1 MANKPIAGEAFAF
14 TISLLSQTNGEILTN
29 PTLATGD
36 VKISTDGGAL
46 TNLATLPAVTP
57 AGSGIVEV
65 NLTSAEVGSE
75 HFTVAFIDAAG
86 AEWKTVYYHEVI
98 SAAQGGGG
106 GGTTGFLD
114 GHITMVV
121 DSSSVIEMEVVE

>member
-14 TISLLSQTNGEILTN
+14 TISLLSQTNGEILAN

-36 VKISTDGGAL
+36 VKVSTDGGAL
-46 TNLATLPAVTP
+46 ANLATLPAVTP

-86 AEWKTVYYHEVI
+86 AEWKTIYYHEVI

-106 GGTTGFLD
+106 SGSTSYVDGPIIGVVPDDATVLGT
-114 GHITMVV
+114 I
-121 DSSSVIEMEVVE
+121 IE